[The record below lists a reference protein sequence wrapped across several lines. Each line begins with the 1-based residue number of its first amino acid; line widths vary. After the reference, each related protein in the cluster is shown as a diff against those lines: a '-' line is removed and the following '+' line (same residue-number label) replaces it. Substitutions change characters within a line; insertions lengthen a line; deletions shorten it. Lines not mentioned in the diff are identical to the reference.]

1 MPVLTAML
9 LLSCLY
15 FSAHAQK
22 QALNYYLPDISYDP
36 SIPTPEA
43 FLGWQIGEWHLSHDL
58 QLSYLRALAA
68 ASPRITLTEYART
81 HEQRPLVVLT
91 ITSPKNHSRL
101 PELQARHVALSD
113 PAKSEQIKLD
123 DTPLV
128 LYQGFS
134 IHGNEPSGG
143 NAAPLVA
150 YYLAAGQGP
159 EIEELLDKTI
169 ILFDPC
175 YNPDGFQRF
184 STWANEHKNLNLTGD
199 PQDREYDESW
209 PGGRTNHYWFDLNR
223 DWLPVQHPE
232 SRGRLATFHAWKP
245 NVLTDHHEMGTNAT
259 FFFMPGEPSRVHPF
273 TPGRNQELTEEI
285 GNFHAKALD
294 GIGSLY
300 YSKEGYDDYFIGKG
314 STYPDLNG
322 GIGILFEQASSRG
335 HLQESENGLLRF
347 SFTIRNQVTTALSTF
362 AAVRTLKNDILG
374 YQRDFYRDAQRDA
387 QTDKGYGYVF
397 GTDND
402 PSRARHLLDMLALH
416 QIAVY
421 PLASNARADGQ
432 DFRAGHA
439 YVVPLRQNQ
448 YRLVKAIFE
457 PILTFEDSLFYDIST
472 WTLPMAC
479 NLPYGELTT
488 APRLGPQLQSL
499 PAAAPAAPAMSNY
512 AYLLPWADFYA
523 PQLAYFLMDKG
534 LRLKVTAETSML
546 DGREYPAGTIFLP
559 VANQD
564 KTAAEIHQLVAEG
577 VAASGVAM
585 VAVGTGLSS
594 EGPDLG
600 SRQYKTLEMPRVAVL
615 VGDGV
620 TNYEAGSNWHLLDQ
634 RYQMPITKLTTDN
647 FGRADLAR
655 YNVIIMPNGNYRFA
669 GGQADKLRE
678 WVSNG
683 GTLIAQKSANRWCAA
698 NQLAQLTER
707 KTASDKRSQRPYGA
721 LDDDERSRELGGAIF
736 RAEGDLS
743 HPLLYGYSRSTL
755 PVFHRG
761 NLFYEPAQNAYATPL
776 RYTASPLLSGYVH
789 RSSLDA
795 IAQSAAIIVSSR
807 GRGRTISMM
816 DEPAFRAFWFGTS
829 KLLANAIFFGA
840 TIDNGAGESV
850 K

>member
-1 MPVLTAML
+1 MKRYMPL
-9 LLSCLY
+9 LVAILWLSCLSH
-15 FSAHAQK
+15 SAHAQK

-58 QLSYLRALAA
+58 QLSYMRALAA

-91 ITSPKNHSRL
+91 ITSPENHSRL
-101 PELQARHVALSD
+101 AELQARHVALSD
-113 PAKSEQIKLD
+113 PATSDQIKLD

-159 EIEELLDKTI
+159 EIEELLAKTI

-259 FFFMPGEPSRVHPF
+259 FFFMPGEPTRVHPF
-273 TPGRNQELTEEI
+273 TPSRNQELTEEI

-387 QTDKGYGYVF
+387 QADKSYGYVF

-402 PSRARHLLDMLALH
+402 PSRARHLLEMLAIH

-421 PLASNARADGQ
+421 PLASNVRAAGQ
-432 DFRAGHA
+432 DFRAGDA

-472 WTLPMAC
+472 WTLPLAC
-479 NLPYGELTT
+479 NLPYGELAA
-488 APRLGPQLQSL
+488 APRLGTQLQSQPTVTPPP
-499 PAAAPAAPAMSNY
+499 PALSHY

-534 LRLKVTAETSML
+534 LRL
-546 DGREYPAGTIFLP
+546 R
-559 VANQD
+559 
-564 KTAAEIHQLVAEG
+564 
-577 VAASGVAM
+577 
-585 VAVGTGLSS
+585 
-594 EGPDLG
+594 
-600 SRQYKTLEMPRVAVL
+600 
-615 VGDGV
+615 
-620 TNYEAGSNWHLLDQ
+620 
-634 RYQMPITKLTTDN
+634 
-647 FGRADLAR
+647 
-655 YNVIIMPNGNYRFA
+655 
-669 GGQADKLRE
+669 
-678 WVSNG
+678 
-683 GTLIAQKSANRWCAA
+683 
-698 NQLAQLTER
+698 
-707 KTASDKRSQRPYGA
+707 
-721 LDDDERSRELGGAIF
+721 
-736 RAEGDLS
+736 
-743 HPLLYGYSRSTL
+743 
-755 PVFHRG
+755 
-761 NLFYEPAQNAYATPL
+761 
-776 RYTASPLLSGYVH
+776 
-789 RSSLDA
+789 
-795 IAQSAAIIVSSR
+795 
-807 GRGRTISMM
+807 
-816 DEPAFRAFWFGTS
+816 
-829 KLLANAIFFGA
+829 
-840 TIDNGAGESV
+840 
-850 K
+850 